1 MVGVMVTRTDE
12 PLHVSEEELC
22 RALAIVEEECAP
34 VTGAP
39 RIQIEE
45 RIDPEYDDEPVRTQ
59 IWYYLDRKMPTE
71 SFLDLNL
78 RIQERLRC
86 QLVDQGIL
94 DVQYIGYRLSG
105 RGLRIPGNTEKTLA
119 GTWPVC

>member
-1 MVGVMVTRTDE
+1 MIGVMVTRTDD

-78 RIQERLRC
+78 RIQERLEAA
-86 QLVDQGIL
+86 
-94 DVQYIGYRLSG
+94 RLG
-105 RGLRIPGNTEKTLA
+105 EDDADLMVTPVA
-119 GTWPVC
+119 TW

>member
-1 MVGVMVTRTDE
+1 MVTRTDE
-12 PLHVSEEELC
+12 PLHVSEEELW

-34 VTGAP
+34 VAGAP
-39 RIQIEE
+39 RIRIEE

-78 RIQERLRC
+78 RIQERLEAA
-86 QLVDQGIL
+86 
-94 DVQYIGYRLSG
+94 RLG
-105 RGLRIPGNTEKTLA
+105 EDDTDLMVTPVA
-119 GTWPVC
+119 TW